1 MDNRKK
7 KSVEKAEFLAFQ
19 NNFISDTFR
28 NKYVLSKYLKEQLC
42 EETVLLNIFQTPRCS
57 C

>member
-19 NNFISDTFR
+19 NNFVLDTFR
-28 NKYVLSKYLKEQLC
+28 NKCFIK
-42 EETVLLNIFQTPRCS
+42 IFERAAL
-57 C
+57 